1 MTSLQANN
9 LRNLEHQ
16 SVMNMSQAT
25 LSAYPVESGFPDL
38 IPYAKGNTGI
48 PYVHSLDS
56 GVPGPHVMINAL
68 THGNEVSGAIAV
80 KDLLDLGVCPR
91 KGKLTLS
98 FANVDA
104 YHRFDPAKPDASR
117 FLDHDF
123 NRLWSESVLDDAS
136 RDGSELRRARQMRPL
151 VDTVDYLLDLHSMHE
166 RCAPLAVCGP
176 LDKSIALA
184 RSMGTPEWIISDD
197 GHPEGKRLRDY
208 AGFGDPAS
216 PKCALVVECGQH
228 WEAGAANVA
237 RDAVSRFL
245 ELTGIVA
252 VADVPAG
259 WRLPAPAATR
269 VVRVTEPVVA
279 STMDFRFAGDY
290 TGLETFPGAGT
301 VIGWRDGE
309 PVKTPYPDCVLVMP
323 SVRQLRPGV
332 TVVRLGRLLG

>member
-1 MTSLQANN
+1 
-9 LRNLEHQ
+9 
-16 SVMNMSQAT
+16 MNMSQAT
-25 LSAYPVESGFPDL
+25 LSAYPIEAGFPD
-38 IPYAKGNTGI
+38 IRPYAEGNTGI
-48 PYVHSLDS
+48 PYVHTFDS

-80 KDLLDLGVCPR
+80 KNLLDLGVRPR
-91 KGKLTLS
+91 KGKLTLA

-104 YHRFDPAKPDASR
+104 YHRFDPANPDASR

-123 NRLWSESVLDDAS
+123 NRVWSESMLDDPS
-136 RDGSELRRARQMRPL
+136 RDCIELRRARQMRPL

-166 RCAPLAVCGP
+166 TCAPLAVSGP
-176 LDKSIALA
+176 LEKSIALA

-216 PKCALVVECGQH
+216 PKCALIVECGQH
-228 WEAGAANVA
+228 WEAGAADVA

-245 ELTGIVA
+245 ELTGIVDR
-252 VADVPAG
+252 ADLPAG
-259 WRLPAPAATR
+259 GRQPAPAATKL
-269 VVRVTEPVVA
+269 VRVTEPVVA

-290 TGLETFPGAGT
+290 TGLETFPEAGT

-309 PVKTPYPDCVLVMP
+309 PVTTPYPDCVLVMP

-332 TVVRLGRLLG
+332 TVVRLGRLLA